1 MRGQRRAPRSTRRPC
16 VLLSNRQA
24 GCRSDAATRTAAK
37 LQEHRQCSLRVLS
50 RVASATAVDS
60 RGGSRGACAA
70 AATAAGSTRQDRA
83 PAATAAAK
91 GPAAAPERRAALFS
105 RPAAAARAA
114 AASTEAT
121 VSAMAGLSEE
131 ALRDTYTRISR
142 AAVALRQELEE
153 QQQLL
158 LLHARQ
164 RRVLDAELAE
174 LKGRVVLPPVSRPSP
189 SSCSA
194 AAAAATATPAAP
206 PAAADSAT
214 EEHVPKFLR
223 EDPFVALPAMLGDLI
238 GRYKQPAKQLGATL
252 LHGMQQ
258 LQQELHHLQ
267 QHQKQSEAQRRAAL
281 REKAILRQQECLEHR
296 AIEKL
301 KKQHMQKQQQHPQP
315 AAKACAPASVAAPPA
330 SFLPTSRQAPPACR
344 NKTLIAR
351 LQHLFS
357 DPTAPPLVAAPPQ
370 PAVHRRSF
378 AASHQLQQQQRQM
391 QQKQLQQQQL
401 QQNGGKEHPLVEAPA
416 AQLFRIW
423 SDGDATPEQD
433 STRIADVP
441 ALQKAVCR
449 RGSNA
454 RAGAGEEECH
464 AGGLLS
470 SERCNL
476 RNRVLP
482 SPSSENPATNIA
494 SPGAVPFA
502 CAGGV
507 STLAAAEV
515 NVSGASSP
523 LPPSPHSATEDCV
536 IVAAEILVGSRS
548 LPLRLAATE
557 SCEEAAA
564 AWVDRHWGA
573 LQKHWR
579 AGCPA
584 ATFLGRN
591 KAIESLE
598 SFLRNVEETSE
609 ELPVKVTRSWSLIL
623 DPQSEKQLN

>member
-1 MRGQRRAPRSTRRPC
+1 MS
-16 VLLSNRQA
+16 
-24 GCRSDAATRTAAK
+24 
-37 LQEHRQCSLRVLS
+37 E
-50 RVASATAVDS
+50 
-60 RGGSRGACAA
+60 AA
-70 AATAAGSTRQDRA
+70 AAGGGLAGTAAGDFPCAKSSLERQYAMDGGSLSS
-83 PAATAAAK
+83 K
-91 GPAAAPERRAALFS
+91 
-105 RPAAAARAA
+105 
-114 AASTEAT
+114 TEAT

-174 LKGRVVLPPVSRPSP
+174 LKGRVVLPP
-189 SSCSA
+189 
-194 AAAAATATPAAP
+194 
-206 PAAADSAT
+206 
-214 EEHVPKFLR
+214 
-223 EDPFVALPAMLGDLI
+223 
-238 GRYKQPAKQLGATL
+238 
-252 LHGMQQ
+252 
-258 LQQELHHLQ
+258 
-267 QHQKQSEAQRRAAL
+267 
-281 REKAILRQQECLEHR
+281 
-296 AIEKL
+296 
-301 KKQHMQKQQQHPQP
+301 
-315 AAKACAPASVAAPPA
+315 
-330 SFLPTSRQAPPACR
+330 
-344 NKTLIAR
+344 
-351 LQHLFS
+351 
-357 DPTAPPLVAAPPQ
+357 
-370 PAVHRRSF
+370 
-378 AASHQLQQQQRQM
+378 
-391 QQKQLQQQQL
+391 
-401 QQNGGKEHPLVEAPA
+401 
-416 AQLFRIW
+416 LFRIW

-454 RAGAGEEECH
+454 RAG
-464 AGGLLS
+464 
-470 SERCNL
+470 
-476 RNRVLP
+476 
-482 SPSSENPATNIA
+482 
-494 SPGAVPFA
+494 
-502 CAGGV
+502 AGGV